1 MPEPNTNQEANEP
14 MGNEPANEG
23 GSTYTPPA
31 TQADLDRI
39 IENRLQRER
48 AKYADYDTY
57 KAEAGKVSELVAER
71 DDLRSQ
77 LEAANAEVDA
87 FKAKEQKS
95 EWAKEVSEE
104 TGVPVEAL
112 RGETKEEMEE
122 HAKTLERYLKHGAP
136 YVPSDGKKPNASA
149 GTSARDLFAQALE
162 GVI

>member
-1 MPEPNTNQEANEP
+1 MPEPNNNAESNEP
-14 MGNEPANEG
+14 VDNGQAGEG

-71 DDLRSQ
+71 DDLRSK
-77 LEAANAEVDA
+77 LAAANADLDA

-95 EWAKEVSEE
+95 DWAKEVSEE
-104 TGVPVEAL
+104 TGGPAEAL

-122 HAKTLERYLKHGAP
+122 HAKTLERYLKPGAP
-136 YVPSDGKKPNASA
+136 YVPSDGNKPNSSA